1 MDKLRLV
8 RERTTMNTEI
18 KKIKG
23 SWEEVVD
30 DCRATVGKPPL
41 GHEPSEDFKRRIL
54 IAEHG
59 PIRTISVK
67 WAWHGIKSWIATH
80 WSRHKWECCIS
91 TQRSDRCGCPELHPC
106 GMYEWW
112 MKFHPE
118 ISSTNIQARYD
129 KYNELF
135 RKARGKA

>member
-1 MDKLRLV
+1 
-8 RERTTMNTEI
+8 MNTEI

-67 WAWHGIKSWIATH
+67 WMWNGIKSWIATH

-91 TQRSDRCGCPELHPC
+91 TQRSDRTGGSCFC
-106 GMYEWW
+106 W
-112 MKFHPE
+112 
-118 ISSTNIQARYD
+118 
-129 KYNELF
+129 
-135 RKARGKA
+135 RGKGEK

>member
-1 MDKLRLV
+1 
-8 RERTTMNTEI
+8 MNTEI

-59 PIRTISVK
+59 PIRKRGPTPR
-67 WAWHGIKSWIATH
+67 T
-80 WSRHKWECCIS
+80 SRPSCM
-91 TQRSDRCGCPELHPC
+91 RSSRRLPMCSSRTVSIDVDARSFIRAGCMN
-106 GMYEWW
+106 G
-112 MKFHPE
+112 
-118 ISSTNIQARYD
+118 
-129 KYNELF
+129 
-135 RKARGKA
+135 G